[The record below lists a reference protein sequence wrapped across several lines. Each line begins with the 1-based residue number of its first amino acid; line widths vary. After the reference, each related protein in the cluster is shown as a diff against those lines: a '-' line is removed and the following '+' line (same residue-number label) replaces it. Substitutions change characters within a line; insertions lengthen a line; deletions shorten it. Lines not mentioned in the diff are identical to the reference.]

1 MLSPP
6 GDHHQGEEHEA
17 ASSSRLT
24 ISGSAALF
32 GLWEREEMQAMPL
45 RVRGIVAP
53 SADEAVGMVTLDGNY
68 TIVSSMHSAVIS
80 TIHSQ

>member
-24 ISGSAALF
+24 ISGSAELF
-32 GLWEREEMQAMPL
+32 GLWEREEMQAM
-45 RVRGIVAP
+45 AS

-68 TIVSSMHSAVIS
+68 TIVSSMRSAVIPA
-80 TIHSQ
+80 IHSQ